1 MNKRFTILNI
11 LFSFLLVVCAF
22 SALDVFASGDPGQ
35 FENPL
40 TVDSLM
46 ELLRI
51 VLNDIILPIGV
62 IVVALAIIWSGY
74 LFVSAGGNEQ
84 QISKARTTFTWTMV
98 GAAILL
104 GSWAITQAIES
115 TICQIAPD
123 TPGC

>member
-11 LFSFLLVVCAF
+11 TFSLLLIVFAF
-22 SALDVFASGDPGQ
+22 SGLEVLADGDPGQ

-51 VLNDIILPIGV
+51 VLNNIILPIGV

-104 GSWAITQAIES
+104 GAWAITQAIES